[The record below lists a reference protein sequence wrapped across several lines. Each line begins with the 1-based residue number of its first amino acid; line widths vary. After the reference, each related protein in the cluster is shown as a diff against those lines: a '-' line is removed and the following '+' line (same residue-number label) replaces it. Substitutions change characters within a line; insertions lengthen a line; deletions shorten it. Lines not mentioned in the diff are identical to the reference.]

1 MNVYNH
7 PPCHSSSVLKLP
19 TELSTVQFL
28 LVNVVKICD
37 IDVFLASTKCVWIFV
52 GLAESD
58 YYLALFE
65 MWEDGFWENSQRLLY
80 YITVRL
86 DKQVLVE
93 I

>member
-7 PPCHSSSVLKLP
+7 PPCHSSSVLNLP

-28 LVNVVKICD
+28 SVNVVKICD
-37 IDVFLASTKCVWIFV
+37 IDVFLASTKWVWIFA

-65 MWEDGFWENSQRLLY
+65 MWEDGFWEYSQRILY
-80 YITVRL
+80 SITVRL
-86 DKQVLVE
+86 DKPVLVE